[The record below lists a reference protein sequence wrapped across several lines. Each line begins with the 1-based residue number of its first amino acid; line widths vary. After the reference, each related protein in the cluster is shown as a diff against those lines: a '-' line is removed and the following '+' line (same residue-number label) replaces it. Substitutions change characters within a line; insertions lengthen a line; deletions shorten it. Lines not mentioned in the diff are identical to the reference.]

1 MDIISLSKE
10 KLKYQK
16 GVKIDDDLVRWIGAL
31 ETKINETM
39 KDRMLQAYK
48 NYEEIK
54 DPKRHEIWITYG
66 MVEDN
71 TGDTRHQKKEG
82 EERQL
87 NLSQVVTTISQVKFV
102 EETEKAIRDLG
113 KESNALILW
122 YSRIEKAILE
132 YSKMVNKEFS
142 DELKNVRRTI
152 SNLIT
157 HHVHFKDILGSLI
170 ESELELEDD
179 FAWQKQ
185 LRSYFQS
192 SDLSLKDERYMIVKI
207 KQLKYEFDYGY
218 EYFGPS
224 TRIVI
229 SPLTD
234 RVWLTMSS
242 ALQIK
247 LGCSLGGP
255 AGTGKT
261 ETTKDLAKFFGI
273 QCIVFNCSEQIDYK
287 ILGNIFSGLCKH
299 KYGAFACLDE
309 FNRIGLEVLS
319 VIATQ
324 LFAIRQAQLGDKK
337 KVTILTESIDLVGK
351 SGVFITMNPTYS
363 GRSELPDNLKANFRP
378 ITMMKP
384 EFSKI
389 AQVKLYSE
397 GFSESDVLSKKL
409 FKLYDLA
416 QQQLSQQDHYDFTLR
431 TLGTVLS
438 MAGNLKKVTKSLSG
452 QEKRDEDKII
462 LSSLEDA
469 NFPKFIAEDIKLFKA
484 LLTDLFPGV
493 ELDEPQTQFFDEQIN
508 EVMKKENIDP
518 SPFTKS
524 KVQQLIDIMNIRLGV
539 CLTGPA
545 GSGKTTV
552 IKVTEK
558 LSSKVRREY
567 LDIQAEMIFRLKSK
581 EEKKKGKEK
590 KGIIVKIRN

>member
-1 MDIISLSKE
+1 
-10 KLKYQK
+10 
-16 GVKIDDDLVRWIGAL
+16 
-31 ETKINETM
+31 
-39 KDRMLQAYK
+39 
-48 NYEEIK
+48 
-54 DPKRHEIWITYG
+54 
-66 MVEDN
+66 
-71 TGDTRHQKKEG
+71 
-82 EERQL
+82 
-87 NLSQVVTTISQVKFV
+87 
-102 EETEKAIRDLG
+102 
-113 KESNALILW
+113 
-122 YSRIEKAILE
+122 
-132 YSKMVNKEFS
+132 MVNKEFKG
-142 DELKNVRRTI
+142 EFRNVRRTI

-157 HHVHFKDILGSLI
+157 HHVHFKDILATLI
-170 ESELELEDD
+170 ESELEYEED
-179 FAWQKQ
+179 FVWQKQ
-185 LRSYFQS
+185 LRTYFLNQGS
-192 SDLSLKDERYMIVKI
+192 VLDERNLMVKI
-207 KQLKYEFDYGY
+207 KQLKFEFDYGY

-299 KYGAFACLDE
+299 KFGAFACLDE
-309 FNRIGLEVLS
+309 FNRINLEVLS

-324 LFAIRQAQLGDKK
+324 LFTIRQAQLGEMK

-438 MAGNLKKVTKSLSG
+438 MAGNLKRNKKSIQG

-484 LLTDLFPGV
+484 LLSDLFPGV
-493 ELDEPQTQFFDEQIN
+493 ELDEPQTQFFNEQIN
-508 EVMKKENIDP
+508 KVMNAENIDP
-518 SPFTKS
+518 SEFTIS
-524 KVQQLIDIMNIRLGV
+524 KCQQLIDIMNIRLGV

-558 LSSKVRREY
+558 LCTKVREEY
-567 LDIQAEMIFRLKSK
+567 NQIQANIKRKEELK
-581 EEKKKGKEK
+581 EEKKRMRKNEDENNNEEENKKEEKEEEIFIDEEFQWANYSEK
-590 KGIIVKIRN
+590 KMKKKKFSNTVLPQRK